1 MDSLNSLLDSIV
13 SYSVRRRSVSL
24 KYGFAKLKKRYVAL
38 CLTVFSFRDRL
49 LIANNDQ
56 NDVIQTDMVVMEL
69 LSF

>member
-1 MDSLNSLLDSIV
+1 M
-13 SYSVRRRSVSL
+13 VSL
-24 KYGFAKLKKRYVAL
+24 GLKRYVAL

>member
-1 MDSLNSLLDSIV
+1 M
-13 SYSVRRRSVSL
+13 VSL
-24 KYGFAKLKKRYVAL
+24 SLKRYVAL

-69 LSF
+69 LSFWLSTEATEGLSVILVNA